1 MCLPNISTNIQTF
14 CSDLPTGSSF
24 KDDLEGSVKNH
35 LIFTRLLSVPFL
47 ICTSGDSH
55 TTFTSNSLP
64 KLHLYL
70 FLYFHL
76 YLYIYFHLYLYLY
89 FHLYLYLI
97 KIQYTVEW
105 SAGLGFLSISSPMY
119 WQLDS
124 ADHENQMKIIIRY
137 YHIMIIRWWL

>member
-1 MCLPNISTNIQTF
+1 MLMSLLWSTVWI
-14 CSDLPTGSSF
+14 
-24 KDDLEGSVKNH
+24 
-35 LIFTRLLSVPFL
+35 IFQQWLVRLGEKPPFLFL

-137 YHIMIIRWWL
+137 YHIMIIRWWLW